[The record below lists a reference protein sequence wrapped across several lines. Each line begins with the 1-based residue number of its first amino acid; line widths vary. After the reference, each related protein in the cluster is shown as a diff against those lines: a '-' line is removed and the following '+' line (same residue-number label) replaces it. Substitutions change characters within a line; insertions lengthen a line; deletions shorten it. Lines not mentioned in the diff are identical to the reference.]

1 MPDGGRRGGII
12 APKSLRA
19 CLMNN
24 KKKEEIEMS
33 RHLFRFIRVESVPL
47 RGHVQMK
54 STKVSVFLIP
64 SLPHR
69 HFGMLHSSK
78 STQLPSLLSNFG

>member
-1 MPDGGRRGGII
+1 MPDGGRHGGII

-33 RHLFRFIRVESVPL
+33 RHLFRFIRVESVP
-47 RGHVQMK
+47 H
-54 STKVSVFLIP
+54 FL
-64 SLPHR
+64 
-69 HFGMLHSSK
+69 
-78 STQLPSLLSNFG
+78 T